1 MRKKEL
7 KTLIWEKV
15 YSNKGLI
22 FYTNNLKSRI
32 FYNEVEQK

>member
-1 MRKKEL
+1 MENNEL
-7 KTLIWEKV
+7 KALNWEEV

-22 FYTNNLKSRI
+22 FHTNNLKSRI